1 MELTFNK
8 TNENVY
14 EAIFEATADFNIHL
28 ERKSTGIL
36 VIKQSGIADG
46 VFDDAFNLGINA
58 REVIDYD
65 FGALVYPKWIK
76 VVSGSEVVSASVNFN
91 EGGGSGSGSG
101 EASTIKY
108 YHLIKDY
115 IGTDS
120 KYGDDVYVNWFIT
133 DHVKA
138 FEISTGKYV
147 NINDTF
153 LQIKDID
160 HIKYNIIDIMFVHGH
175 YAVRDNIDDDAYIK
189 YYDSFEEYLKQRAK
203 EYGFTI
209 NPSEYVES
217 ISYDEYWEG
226 IDKTYTFPTDNN
238 V

>member
-1 MELTFNK
+1 MAKDNNLQDFLT
-8 TNENVY
+8 
-14 EAIFEATADFNIHL
+14 D
-28 ERKSTGIL
+28 
-36 VIKQSGIADG
+36 IADAIREKKG
-46 VFDDAFNLGINA
+46 TTEKINPQDFATEIANLSSGDD
-58 REVIDYD
+58 
-65 FGALVYPKWIK
+65 
-76 VVSGSEVVSASVNFN
+76 
-91 EGGGSGSGSG
+91 SGSGSG

-138 FEISTGKYV
+138 LEISTGKYV

-160 HIKYNIIDIMFVHGH
+160 RIKYNIIDIMFVHGH

-209 NPSEYVES
+209 NPSEYVKP

-226 IDKTYTFPTDNN
+226 IDSVP